1 MELPCAPGRFNSLL
15 GLGDST
21 CPMCPA
27 GAFQPDFG
35 ASSCLPC
42 SSSSVS
48 NAGDS
53 LCSCL
58 GLNRV
63 FQATDGYCVCAPGHE
78 FVDDAFIKRS
88 EEDGVQACQ
97 PIVYTYCVSGQIR
110 AADGSCIT
118 AGECAKCP
126 DGTGT
131 LIPRTGLC
139 ECSGLPTLE
148 DVCNAE
154 CRRAAPVVSVDP
166 SGNGS
171 LVIAQ
176 TDIVTGVIERVT
188 IPLAS
193 LIGLVGTVSCSS
205 PIALAASLVSTTI
218 AVGPG
223 GIPLDASA
231 ALSGCRLVTLST
243 SSGGIGGTYD
253 LAGPLLDAVL
263 SQQLARRRLGADET
277 HASEISRML
286 RLYYAWKQKH
296 QAPLAAAHAAV
307 NRNRHLIVVR
317 ATVSCFD
324 VTFAV
329 TFMWFSSI
337 VRLPERLPFVRF
349 TAPSALI
356 VS

>member
-1 MELPCAPGRFNSLL
+1 M
-15 GLGDST
+15 
-21 CPMCPA
+21 
-27 GAFQPDFG
+27 
-35 ASSCLPC
+35 
-42 SSSSVS
+42 
-48 NAGDS
+48 
-53 LCSCL
+53 
-58 GLNRV
+58 

-97 PIVYTYCVSGQIR
+97 PIVYAYCVSGQTR

-176 TDIVTGVIERVT
+176 TDTVTGVIERVS

-205 PIALAASLVSTTI
+205 PIALAASLSSTTI

-253 LAGPLLDAVL
+253 LAGPLLDAIL
-263 SQQLARRRLGADET
+263 AQQLRRRRLEADGIHT
-277 HASEISRML
+277 TDVSRVL
-286 RLYYAWKQKH
+286 HLYDAWKQRH
-296 QAPLAAAHAAV
+296 QAPLAAAHAAA
-307 NRNRHLIVVR
+307 NRKRHLIVVGDTTR
-317 ATVSCFD
+317 IFVGTFVGKWLCGRFYGLCVRHRLHSTTLVLPRIFACVELRICVDCRRPTLPYPYFSLLFVFKR
-324 VTFAV
+324 VTPCCLIWAR
-329 TFMWFSSI
+329 TS
-337 VRLPERLPFVRF
+337 PRF
-349 TAPSALI
+349 LCTTRTRC
-356 VS
+356 